1 MPFFFRASSRHPA
14 EDETHTHTNTR
25 EKKWK
30 IILIGNLN
38 SFKMYSYLHIYICIS
53 YEQLWC
59 AWHTIV
65 RATTKCSYKS
75 MSCVPR
81 SFATKLKQTTTKK
94 KNILYMTRMFG
105 WLMAWPHRFAWLIA
119 VRLSHCYVAGVTKTI
134 SKNTIGKSL
143 KWYQTTINAQCHH
156 GRRLSSTHNTSW
168 CPMPREERQLIL
180 RDYMHTKNEER
191 THRYMCVTH
200 RCMKSPLFI
209 NVMRSLI
216 SW

>member
-14 EDETHTHTNTR
+14 EDETHTHTNTNTR

-81 SFATKLKQTTTKK
+81 SFATKLKQTTTTK

-168 CPMPREERQLIL
+168 CPYHVKSVNWYYVIICTQKMKKE
-180 RDYMHTKNEER
+180 HTDI
-191 THRYMCVTH
+191 CVWHTVVW
-200 RCMKSPLFI
+200 RALCLLMSCGA
-209 NVMRSLI
+209 
-216 SW
+216 

>member
-1 MPFFFRASSRHPA
+1 MNSCDVHGTRSS
-14 EDETHTHTNTR
+14 
-25 EKKWK
+25 
-30 IILIGNLN
+30 
-38 SFKMYSYLHIYICIS
+38 
-53 YEQLWC
+53 
-59 AWHTIV
+59 V
-65 RATTKCSYKS
+65 RQQNVVINQCLV
-75 MSCVPR
+75 CHVHLR
-81 SFATKLKQTTTKK
+81 QNWNKLQQQ